1 MEVTESLV
9 KKQTELRAIA
19 RTTRSLAARLLATG
33 FGIGYLPLAP
43 GTWASAVTVLG
54 LMALYRLPGARFVH
68 IALVAAFFVLAW
80 ATSGRA
86 ARDMGEKDPRA
97 VVIDEIL
104 GQSLCLL
111 LVPPSILGFA
121 LGLLYFRVFDILK
134 PAPIRW
140 SENLEGG
147 LGIILDD
154 VLAGLYAAGAF
165 WITYHLF
172 F

>member
-1 MEVTESLV
+1 MVVTESLV
-9 KKQTELRAIA
+9 KKQTELRETAKSL
-19 RTTRSLAARLLATG
+19 RGLAARILATG

-43 GTWASAVTVLG
+43 GTWASAATVLG
-54 LMALYRLPGARFVH
+54 LTALYRLPGARFVH
-68 IALVAAFFVLAW
+68 LALVAAFFALAW

-111 LVPPSILGFA
+111 LVPASIPGFA
-121 LGLLYFRVFDILK
+121 LGLLYFRLFDILK
-134 PAPIRW
+134 PVPIRW
-140 SENLEGG
+140 CENLQGG
-147 LGIILDD
+147 LGILLDD